1 MSISYLCKLIEQ
13 GKGLFHASFML
24 GYIVCA
30 WFGDIQE
37 IGSLIVMKF
46 VFGCWLVVFLLNY
59 NATR

>member
-30 WFGDIQE
+30 SFGDIQE
-37 IGSLIVMKF
+37 IGFVDSYEVCLWLLISSVPVKLQ
-46 VFGCWLVVFLLNY
+46 CY
-59 NATR
+59 

>member
-13 GKGLFHASFML
+13 EKGLFHASLML

-37 IGSLIVMKF
+37 IGLLIVMTF
-46 VFGCWLVVFLLNY
+46 VFGC
-59 NATR
+59 